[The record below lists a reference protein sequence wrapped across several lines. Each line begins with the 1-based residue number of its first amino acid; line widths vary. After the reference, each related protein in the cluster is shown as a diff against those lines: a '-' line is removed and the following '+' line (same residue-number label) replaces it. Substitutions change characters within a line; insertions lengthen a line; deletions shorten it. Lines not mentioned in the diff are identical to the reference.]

1 MGTAAVALLFL
12 LLLCSLVLHALPI
25 RFRQL
30 ASSRHVPLAS
40 SSNNVPFD
48 PFRDDTQLRARL
60 QAELAE
66 VRKLSAA
73 AIKAEL
79 VASGPP
85 AVAAGV
91 VDLADL
97 QQLLAKRRILLR
109 MRAAQD
115 QAADAAGRERR
126 AEALEEEMRRIRAAG
141 LSELDMVREL
151 QARQVA
157 RIDMAGDFVQ
167 QLAVARTR
175 TPPPQT
181 TSGGNAAAE
190 VPRVVE
196 AAVEGAR
203 GLAGAVPGLLRNA
216 TGATQGFVGRLGLT
230 DVEVRAKEVI
240 TARNWGP
247 NGGGGSGAAARGQ
260 SGGDDDVREAERS
273 LSELVA
279 DSTFAAAA
287 PEVAFDLVVQV
298 PSCSIA

>member
-12 LLLCSLVLHALPI
+12 LLSCSLVLHALPL
-25 RFRQL
+25 RFRQHP
-30 ASSRHVPLAS
+30 SSRHVPLAS

-48 PFRDDTQLRARL
+48 PFRDDAQLRTRL

-175 TPPPQT
+175 TPPPPPQT
-181 TSGGNAAAE
+181 TSSGAE

-279 DSTFAAAA
+279 DATFAAAA

-298 PSCSIA
+298 PSCSVA